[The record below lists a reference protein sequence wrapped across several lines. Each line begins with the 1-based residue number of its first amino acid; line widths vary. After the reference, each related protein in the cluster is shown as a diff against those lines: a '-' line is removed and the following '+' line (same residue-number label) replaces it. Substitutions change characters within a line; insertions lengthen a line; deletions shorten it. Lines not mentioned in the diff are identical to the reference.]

1 MNEKQ
6 KQEISVAFQLLSRT
20 LKRNGCS
27 IATDNTGKLFVFSTE
42 EYQRNGNDLTKC
54 SGIVVELR
62 SLVG

>member
-6 KQEISVAFQLLSRT
+6 KIEISVVFRLLSGA
-20 LKRNGCS
+20 LKKNGCS

-42 EYQRNGNDLTKC
+42 EYQRNGNDLSKC
-54 SGIVVELR
+54 SGLVVELQ